1 MFVRLY
7 GVARS
12 LRLTSLLSQDKAP
25 SKGGGAFYTR
35 AETGPLDG
43 ARRRDASH
51 TLLRQ
56 NVTSSH
62 PRRVFPFYRSF
73 SSLSPLRTQTTP
85 YVFLS
90 LFDSFFLSLP
100 FQTPEY
106 TLFLFLSV
114 SFVSFIIILVTSS
127 SLSSSDNYIP
137 PSLSISRLAHDTRL
151 GSLPTLSLTRKF
163 PSCNIVYI
171 IERIDEYAYLSHLI
185 CAQGR
190 SRLPPSNLFSPF
202 FFFFLSQSTQIIS
215 LDPRSK

>member
-1 MFVRLY
+1 MRFIPEQRRGHWTAP
-7 GVARS
+7 GV
-12 LRLTSLLSQDKAP
+12 
-25 SKGGGAFYTR
+25 
-35 AETGPLDG
+35 E
-43 ARRRDASH
+43 
-51 TLLRQ
+51 TLLTLSCDK
-56 NVTSSH
+56 TSRA
-62 PRRVFPFYRSF
+62 PILGVFFLFFP

-151 GSLPTLSLTRKF
+151 GSLPTLSLTREF

-202 FFFFLSQSTQIIS
+202 FFFCHSQSTQIIS

>member
-35 AETGPLDG
+35 AETEPLDG

-62 PRRVFPFYRSF
+62 PRRVFPF
-73 SSLSPLRTQTTP
+73 
-85 YVFLS
+85 LS
-90 LFDSFFLSLP
+90 LLPFASSYTNNSIRVPFSLRFFFSLP
-100 FQTPEY
+100 SLQTPEY

-202 FFFFLSQSTQIIS
+202 FFFCHSQSTQIIS

>member
-1 MFVRLY
+1 MRFIPEQRRGHWTAP
-7 GVARS
+7 GV
-12 LRLTSLLSQDKAP
+12 
-25 SKGGGAFYTR
+25 
-35 AETGPLDG
+35 E
-43 ARRRDASH
+43 
-51 TLLRQ
+51 TLLTLSCDK
-56 NVTSSH
+56 TSRA
-62 PRRVFPFYRSF
+62 PILGVFFLFFP

-106 TLFLFLSV
+106 TLFFFLSV

-151 GSLPTLSLTRKF
+151 GSLPTLSLTREF

-202 FFFFLSQSTQIIS
+202 FLSFAEYTNY
-215 LDPRSK
+215 